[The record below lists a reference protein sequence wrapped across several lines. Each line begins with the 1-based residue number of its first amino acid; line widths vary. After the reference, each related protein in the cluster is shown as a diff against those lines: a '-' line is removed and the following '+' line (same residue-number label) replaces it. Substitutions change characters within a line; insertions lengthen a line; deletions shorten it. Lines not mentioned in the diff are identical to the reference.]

1 MTLGLV
7 GRKSGMTRLFTEEG
21 TSVPVTV
28 IEVEQNLVTAIRTEE
43 RDGYRAVQLTAGRSK
58 YSSQPIAGH
67 CSKAGVEP
75 GRGLWEFCLGEEDE
89 APSPGASLSVELFS
103 EGQKV
108 DITGRSR
115 GRGFQSG
122 IRRWNFRSQGNSH
135 GNSLS
140 HRSNGS
146 IGQCQTPG
154 RVWKGKKMSGHMGN
168 ARVTVQGL
176 AVIRIDKER
185 NLLLVK
191 GAVPGAPGG
200 DLLICPSSRA
210 AAS

>member
-1 MTLGLV
+1 MAFGLV
-7 GRKSGMTRLFTEEG
+7 GRKSGMTRLFTAEG
-21 TSVPVTV
+21 ASLPVTV
-28 IEVEQNLVTAIRTEE
+28 IEVQPNRVVSLMTVQ
-43 RDGYRAVQLTAGRSK
+43 RDGHRAVQLTTGSGTPSR
-58 YSSQPIAGH
+58 PVAGH
-67 CSKAGVEP
+67 YRKAGSEP
-75 GRGLWEFCLGEEDE
+75 GRGLWEFRLGEEE
-89 APSPGASLSVELFS
+89 ELPAPGATLSVEIFAQ
-103 EGQKV
+103 GQKV

-122 IRRWNFRSQGNSH
+122 IRRWNFRGQGHSH

-154 RVWKGKKMSGHMGN
+154 RVWKGKKMSGHMGS
-168 ARVTVQGL
+168 AQVTAQGL
-176 AVIRIDKER
+176 EVIRADAQR

-200 DLLICPSSRA
+200 DLLICPSSRS